1 MKRRTL
7 LTCVVLP
14 TIVVG
19 CVVAGHW
26 SRVTFAQ
33 KQTVTFGSSKS
44 QPSDQLEDPF
54 GSPLKPTLQ
63 APRPSNP
70 IDDFADEVAPVQVS
84 NLQRLLANDPER
96 AAEEFVKQTSSDA
109 KQAIEQLRKDAESLR
124 VRLKK
129 TEAALNRLQVIVRA
143 FDERSLQ
150 TPEGNL
156 EPTPQIGPEPIQPR
170 SEKPTLP
177 K

>member
-7 LTCVVLP
+7 LTCLVLP
-14 TIVVG
+14 AIVVG

-33 KQTVTFGSSKS
+33 KQTVPFAGSKS
-44 QPSDQLEDPF
+44 QPSDQLEEPF
-54 GSPLKPTLQ
+54 GSPPEPARQ
-63 APRPSNP
+63 APRLSNP
-70 IDDFADEVAPVQVS
+70 IDFAVEAAPVQVS
-84 NLQRLLANDPER
+84 KLQRLLADDPER

-109 KQAIEQLRKDAESLR
+109 KQAIEQLRKDAETLR

-129 TEAALNRLQVIVRA
+129 TEAALNRLQVIVQA
-143 FDERSLQ
+143 FEERSLQ
-150 TPEGNL
+150 TSEGNL
-156 EPTPQIGPEPIQPR
+156 EPLSLSDLEPIQPR
-170 SEKPTLP
+170 SENPSLP